1 MIISSIIDYF
11 IYFIRQLVFISGIDD
26 VVEVMSSLVRPKKI
40 TIRASNGKNYGL
52 LCKPKDDLRKDS
64 KVMEVN
70 NVVNW
75 YLSQNPDSSQRCLHV
90 RTYSVVP
97 LNEECGLLEWVPN
110 LSPFRHI
117 LSTLYK
123 EKNMEPFLRPKDL
136 IKRDEIG
143 STLVIGLQKAQ
154 YRNRKFVEIML
165 KQTTPIFSDWFFNQF
180 NDHQSWYTAR
190 MSYMRTAAVIS
201 IVGYIMGL
209 GDRHGENFLLDSI
222 TGEVVHVDFNC
233 IFNKGESFDWPE
245 LVPFR
250 LTQNMVEGMGPL
262 GYEGVFRKSC
272 EIVLNMFR
280 EHRSIFLSVLRPFVF
295 DPLVEWQKQQKG
307 MVASLEAGESTNEKA
322 VETMKNIRHR
332 LNGTGR
338 ISSKVVSSEL
348 SVEAH
353 VNYLIDEATSV
364 DNLSQMWIGW
374 AAYM

>member
-1 MIISSIIDYF
+1 MGSHF
-11 IYFIRQLVFISGIDD
+11 FRQLVFISGIDD
-26 VVEVMSSLVRPKKI
+26 TVEVMSSLVRPKKI

-75 YLSQNPDSSQRCLHV
+75 YLSQNPDSSQRSLHV

-110 LSPFRHI
+110 LTPFRHI
-117 LSTLYK
+117 LTTLYK
-123 EKNMEPFLRPKDL
+123 EKNMQPFRGKSPIEK
-136 IKRDEIG
+136 DEIG
-143 STLVIGLQKAQ
+143 TPKPAHVVMQ
-154 YRNRKFVEIML
+154 RNRKFVELML
-165 KQTTPIFSDWFFNQF
+165 KPTIPVFSDWFFNQF

-209 GDRHGENFLLDSI
+209 GDRHGENFLLDST

-262 GYEGVFRKSC
+262 RYEGVFRKSC

-295 DPLVEWQKQQKG
+295 DPLVEWQKQQRG

-322 VETMKNIRHR
+322 VETMKNIRNR

-338 ISSKVVSSEL
+338 ISSKISSTEF

-353 VNYLIDEATSV
+353 VNYLIEEATSV

-374 AAYM
+374 AAHM